1 MSDTSSK
8 LASGAI
14 LMLLT
19 RLIVNLLGIISSL
32 ILVRILSP
40 EDFGVAAIAMS
51 IYAFISLFGEFGF
64 NTALIQKNTPVKSDY
79 DAAFTVNFIFGIL
92 ASLAMLLASESL
104 SSFFNEPRLEPV
116 FYVLASLFFINGCKN
131 IKIVD
136 FQINMDFAKELKLQV
151 LPKFLSFFLTLF
163 LAYQLQSYWALVYGT
178 IFLSLINIVFSYMM
192 IAYKPT
198 FTLKGSKALFNYSK
212 WLMLNNFFYYINNK
226 SIDLLV
232 GKLISTSAAGIYNI
246 SKEMATLPSTEIAAP
261 INKASFPAYSKEKNN
276 PEQLR
281 ELFYKTTSMITI
293 IALPASMGLFMTAD
307 YFVPVVLGEKWL
319 DAIPV
324 VQLLSLFAFFSSIS
338 SNNGYVFLAIGKP
351 KITTFISGI
360 RILSFFIFLYIF
372 DLTNSVEDPAEA
384 LVYTAI
390 ANMIVAYVWLKY
402 EINISL
408 LKVIYVNFRSTLST
422 LIMCLVLFVI
432 KQNYEIDVSLVN
444 FLSLVIGGVFTYSAS
459 LILIWIISGKPNSIE
474 KHVLL
479 AITKLIGKIRGK
491 V

>member
-1 MSDTSSK
+1 
-8 LASGAI
+8 
-14 LMLLT
+14 MLLT

-40 EDFGVAAIAMS
+40 ADFGVAAIAMS

-79 DAAFTVNFIFGIL
+79 DAAFTINFIFGII
-92 ASLAMLLASESL
+92 ASLSMLLTSQQL
-104 SSFFNEPRLEPV
+104 SVFFNEPRLEPV

-136 FQINMDFAKELKLQV
+136 FQINMDFAKELRLQV
-151 LPKFLSFFLTLF
+151 LPKILSFFLTLF
-163 LAYQLQSYWALVYGT
+163 LAYKLQSYWALVYGS
-178 IFLSLINIVFSYMM
+178 IFLSLINIVFSYFM
-192 IAYKPT
+192 IPYKPT

-212 WLMLNNFFYYINNK
+212 WLMLNNFFFYINNK

-307 YFVPVVLGEKWL
+307 YFVPVVLGEQWL

-324 VQLLSLFAFFSSIS
+324 VQLLSVFAFFSSIS

-351 KITTFISGI
+351 KITTFISGF
-360 RILSFFIFLYIF
+360 RILSFFIFLFLF
-372 DLTNSVEDPAEA
+372 DLTKSVEDPAEA
-384 LVYTAI
+384 LVYAAVT
-390 ANMIVAYVWLKY
+390 NMIIAYAWLKH
-402 EINISL
+402 EINLSI
-408 LKVIYVNFRSTLST
+408 LKVIYVNFRATFAT

-432 KQNYEIDVSLVN
+432 KQSYEIEINLFNFFSLVV
-444 FLSLVIGGVFTYSAS
+444 LGVITFGTS
-459 LILIWIISGKPNSIE
+459 LILVWIFSGKPNSIE
-474 KHVLL
+474 KQVLL
-479 AITKLIGKIRGK
+479 RMSKLIIRKREKI
-491 V
+491 